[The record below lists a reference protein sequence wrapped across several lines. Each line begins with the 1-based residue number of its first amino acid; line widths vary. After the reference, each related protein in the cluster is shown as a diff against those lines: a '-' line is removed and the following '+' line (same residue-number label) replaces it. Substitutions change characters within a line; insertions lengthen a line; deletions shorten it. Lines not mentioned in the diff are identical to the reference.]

1 MKYALLYDDVEN
13 GGRAVWD
20 ESRETW
26 KIPPLKLQG
35 GGDIIE
41 SIMTMQSHHRPETE
55 FARRRKVSDA
65 NPRWRS
71 EDIVDLDIAMPTR
84 STPDQ
89 GDPNTLKKIRDI
101 LVMDLNEP
109 IRKTSS
115 SSGSIRKSSSAKR
128 RESKYL
134 SVSDNAGKAKSKS
147 ANETSKQDEHNHAKS
162 FRRNTVF

>member
-1 MKYALLYDDVEN
+1 M
-13 GGRAVWD
+13 
-20 ESRETW
+20 
-26 KIPPLKLQG
+26 
-35 GGDIIE
+35 
-41 SIMTMQSHHRPETE
+41 
-55 FARRRKVSDA
+55 
-65 NPRWRS
+65 
-71 EDIVDLDIAMPTR
+71 DLDIAMPTR

-115 SSGSIRKSSSAKR
+115 SSSISKSSSAKR

-162 FRRNTVF
+162 SRRNTVF